1 MTIKVRYLTA
11 SVAGNSTALWSFTR
25 PMPLNAKCLS
35 GSLPWNHD
43 AILAPSSNWSIKQ
56 CHNRRSGKP
65 IWNLKRKQ
73 LPTLWTYYY
82 LLRQYTRH
90 HFSYGFESMML
101 MASHA
106 SHGKCTLISCNL
118 NNTVKQEVPKEAKS
132 QSIAA
137 QAAGIKAP
145 HLGSASR
152 FSRPRGA
159 VLETC
164 THAWTLPM
172 LPPLWQGRRR
182 RRNSQQSCLQLP
194 EKIHINW
201 VSMTQWLNDH
211 PLRSEHHQI
220 IIQCPSSVHPVSIQ
234 PSVHPRSIRCPSI
247 GMYCPMLSLCCHC
260 LHRGHLCAPGGS
272 CMIDAHNLQGGIGLG
287 RGDTPRRKLPS
298 FWDSHGLWSSRPPYI
313 GTLWV

>member
-11 SVAGNSTALWSFTR
+11 SVAGNSPALWSFTR

-43 AILAPSSNWSIKQ
+43 AILASSSNWSIKQ

-73 LPTLWTYYY
+73 LPTLWTYY

-101 MASHA
+101 MA

-152 FSRPRGA
+152 FSRPKRSCFRNVHACPGLFPCFLPYGRDGGGGEIRSNL
-159 VLETC
+159 VCNCLKRC
-164 THAWTLPM
+164 T
-172 LPPLWQGRRR
+172 
-182 RRNSQQSCLQLP
+182 SI
-194 EKIHINW
+194 EF
-201 VSMTQWLNDH
+201 QWLNDH
-211 PLRSEHHQI
+211 PYFEGNLAVCSIFASKRWAHWNMWVLWTGH
-220 IIQCPSSVHPVSIQ
+220 IQDI
-234 PSVHPRSIRCPSI
+234 
-247 GMYCPMLSLCCHC
+247 
-260 LHRGHLCAPGGS
+260 
-272 CMIDAHNLQGGIGLG
+272 
-287 RGDTPRRKLPS
+287 
-298 FWDSHGLWSSRPPYI
+298 
-313 GTLWV
+313 

>member
-101 MASHA
+101 MASH
-106 SHGKCTLISCNL
+106 GKSWQVYFNL
-118 NNTVKQEVPKEAKS
+118 MQ
-132 QSIAA
+132 
-137 QAAGIKAP
+137 
-145 HLGSASR
+145 
-152 FSRPRGA
+152 
-159 VLETC
+159 
-164 THAWTLPM
+164 
-172 LPPLWQGRRR
+172 
-182 RRNSQQSCLQLP
+182 SQQHCETRGP
-194 EKIHINW
+194 K
-201 VSMTQWLNDH
+201 
-211 PLRSEHHQI
+211 RSEESKYCSTSSWHQ
-220 IIQCPSSVHPVSIQ
+220 
-234 PSVHPRSIRCPSI
+234 
-247 GMYCPMLSLCCHC
+247 
-260 LHRGHLCAPGGS
+260 GS
-272 CMIDAHNLQGGIGLG
+272 
-287 RGDTPRRKLPS
+287 TPWFRKQ
-298 FWDSHGLWSSRPPYI
+298 I
-313 GTLWV
+313 